1 MFFTRLCWIIL
12 FIKIKFLF
20 NQMIIDIDTHEMKLI
35 ESKRKKNYVRLHII
49 QILSKNKY
57 FIIYTKHKKKIINE
71 LE

>member
-1 MFFTRLCWIIL
+1 
-12 FIKIKFLF
+12 
-20 NQMIIDIDTHEMKLI
+20 MIIDIDTHEMKLI

-57 FIIYTKHKKKIINE
+57 FIIYIKHKKKIINE